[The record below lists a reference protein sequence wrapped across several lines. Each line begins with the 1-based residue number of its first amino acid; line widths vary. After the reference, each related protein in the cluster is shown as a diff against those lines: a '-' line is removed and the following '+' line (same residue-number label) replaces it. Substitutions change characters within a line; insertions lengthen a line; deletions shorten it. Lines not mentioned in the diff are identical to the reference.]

1 MIGYAAKVIR
11 ERYMDVRCTA
21 VGPEN
26 GQWRGVINLHDKRG
40 RFASRLWLSDQEY
53 PSKQD
58 AIDAM
63 NYIVKNV
70 ATWRKC

>member
-11 ERYMDVRCTA
+11 ERYKCVRCTV

-26 GQWRGVINLHDKRG
+26 GQWRGVINLHDERG

-53 PSKQD
+53 PSKQE

-63 NYIVKNV
+63 NYIVKCIS
-70 ATWRKC
+70 TCRKC